1 MIDLKKAKLVFN
13 QYVNNYDQ
21 SDDKVALKISHTY
34 RVMER
39 CQEIAASLKL
49 KDEEIKLAGLIG
61 LLHDIGRFEQLKRYQ
76 SFIDSQTIDHANLGV
91 AILFDDNLI
100 DKFEID
106 KKYYPIIKTAIYNHN
121 KYAIEADLEP
131 ETYLHCQIIRDG
143 DKIDIFKT
151 GLMETFE
158 AFLGASQVQ
167 LENDVISFKVY
178 KTFMTCKTV
187 LSTDR
192 KTDLDRWV
200 SFLAL
205 VFGLEFKY
213 SYQYVYQHH
222 YIERLIN
229 RLNLKNDESRLKMQ
243 ELKSCCL
250 DFLSQKVIG
259 L

>member
-13 QYVNNYDQ
+13 EYVNNYDQ
-21 SDDKVALKISHTY
+21 NDDKVILKISHTY

-39 CQEIAASLKL
+39 CQEIAASLNL
-49 KDEEIKLAGLIG
+49 DDENIQLAGLIG

-91 AILFDDNLI
+91 TILFDDNLI
-100 DKFEID
+100 EKFEID

-121 KYAIEADLEP
+121 KYEIETGLESK
-131 ETYLHCQIIRDG
+131 TDLHCRIIRDG

-151 GLMETFE
+151 GLLETFE
-158 AFLGASQVQ
+158 AFLGTSQFK
-167 LENDVISFKVY
+167 LEHDVVTVKVFR
-178 KTFMTCKTV
+178 TFMSCKTV

-205 VFGLEFKY
+205 VFGLEFEY
-213 SYQYVYQHH
+213 SLEYVNSHR
-222 YIERLIN
+222 YIIRLMD
-229 RLNLKNDESRLKMQ
+229 RLDIKDADTRLQMQQMKN
-243 ELKSCCL
+243 CCI
-250 DFLSQKVIG
+250 DFLSINAKS
-259 L
+259 